1 MIRYCLFH
9 GAARRAPRGA
19 AARGLRP
26 VAGRSARR
34 GYGACSRV
42 CRADVEVQANALTL
56 NTVGPAGVN
65 EQAFANTR
73 RPPNRRASVR
83 LTRNAARAAIDMTT
97 PRPTSRADTPLDP
110 IIQLLALASEQ
121 GYLTHADLV
130 DALPPESD
138 SPDALDVV
146 RAALADIGITVL
158 DEPAAPPPFAAAPAV
173 DVDRDALEEGRALL
187 GDLARSASASTDPLA
202 LYMRRMHAVPLLTR
216 EDEIAL
222 ARELETG
229 RHQMLHALAGCP
241 PAVDALLARIGTT
254 AASAPD
260 RSDGDADDA
269 DDANDS
275 ADAPAAARFD
285 AVRDALADVRRA
297 LHAHGCRSS
306 AYRDARDRL
315 AAELGA
321 LTWVT
326 SAVDDASRVV
336 RALAAA
342 SRDDAARAI
351 AGADAACFDAVA
363 RRALVAALNDGQQ
376 KVRDATRAMLEA
388 NLRLVLSIARKYL
401 NRGVDLSDLVQD
413 GCIGLMRAIEKFEYR
428 RGFKFST
435 YATWWIRQA
444 IARAVADRAR
454 TIRVPVHVGDQHQR
468 VRRQALRFRQRTGRQ
483 PTPAELAAETG
494 LAEDKLRAILAL
506 PAEPVSLDTPL
517 PDADTGL
524 VDLIEDETSASPFEQ
539 LAGARMRECVR
550 SLLRSVTPAEAD
562 VLRRR
567 FGLGGTEPDT
577 YDAIAKDAGMSRERV
592 RQIEKRALAA
602 LRTAAEAEGA
612 HAFLDA

>member
-1 MIRYCLFH
+1 
-9 GAARRAPRGA
+9 
-19 AARGLRP
+19 
-26 VAGRSARR
+26 
-34 GYGACSRV
+34 
-42 CRADVEVQANALTL
+42 
-56 NTVGPAGVN
+56 
-65 EQAFANTR
+65 
-73 RPPNRRASVR
+73 
-83 LTRNAARAAIDMTT
+83 MTT